1 MSEFF
6 FRRFSAF
13 LLMILI
19 GWSSLPSFGAN
30 TCSLDGPPPD
40 AAVSANHGNFFFVYP
55 RTVARSYSGCQTMWD
70 ELGRK
75 VFVFRFTEGVLRE
88 YSLTD
93 YSDGSKP
100 MVCKY
105 AKQRLSADSS
115 KDCSPY
121 EDVKS
126 GL

>member
-1 MSEFF
+1 
-6 FRRFSAF
+6 
-13 LLMILI
+13 
-19 GWSSLPSFGAN
+19 
-30 TCSLDGPPPD
+30 
-40 AAVSANHGNFFFVYP
+40 
-55 RTVARSYSGCQTMWD
+55 MWD

-126 GL
+126 GLLNVAPEDEPIVPEGRDPRLKPQSR